1 MKKVFHELLS
11 FIKPLAI
18 FLLFFI
24 HSIQIKAQC
33 GVAITSFPYIEG
45 FESGPAWTSGGTN
58 NDWAWGTPAH
68 PTIST
73 AGGGTK
79 SWCVGGLTGS
89 SYNASQESYLMSPCF
104 DFSSLNY
111 PWISFKIFWETE
123 FKYDGIVLQYS
134 LNGGV
139 SWTNVGAYNDP
150 VNCLNDNWFNY
161 NNITW
166 LTSASPKHGWS
177 GRIGPTSGSCQGG
190 NGSGS
195 WVIAKHC
202 MTALA
207 NKPSVRFRFLFGSG
221 TTCNGYDGVAID
233 DILIQEAN
241 PNTANFNF
249 TCTGANTVSFS
260 NLSDICSTSYN
271 WNFGDPASGASNS
284 STLANPTHTFSGP
297 GNYTVTLTSSGSC
310 NAAGVFS
317 QTVAILS
324 NNVSSTSVSC
334 NGGNDGTATASATG
348 GLTYSWNTVPVQ
360 TTQTAIGLSA
370 GSYTVNIS
378 GTGACPATG
387 NITIAEPT
395 VLISSLTSSPSCS
408 NICNGSVGIT
418 ATGGTPPYTYNW
430 SVLGAGQNFNTSV
443 CTGTYD
449 GTVIDNNG
457 CTLTASTFVDSLIAP
472 FITCD
477 SASVCIGSVALLNA
491 SGAVSYS
498 WSPAT
503 GLNTTTGS
511 TVIASPAA
519 TTVYTVTGTSVSGCT
534 GSVNVTVSVNDVVA
548 PVAAFSFNPTQATV
562 FDPEVNFINLTNGS
576 NTYSWDFNGIDQ
588 SNAYNPTFVFPTD
601 SGAIY
606 TVCLIATNSI
616 GCADTVCHEVTIE
629 GFTSIYIPNAFSPN
643 GDGVNEE
650 FFPVVRD
657 VSRENY
663 LFQVFDRWGQI
674 IFSTNSLEAKWDG
687 TFNGVSS
694 QVGVYVWRIKYTEQS
709 NGTNRE
715 FNGHFTL
722 MR

>member
-1 MKKVFHELLS
+1 MKKVFNGQLS
-11 FIKPLAI
+11 FIKPIAF
-18 FLLFFI
+18 FLLFIF
-24 HSIQIKAQC
+24 HSSQINAQC
-33 GVAITSFPYIEG
+33 GVAITSFPYTEG

-177 GRIGPTSGSCQGG
+177 GRVGPTSGSCQGG
-190 NGSGS
+190 NGSGG

-202 MTALA
+202 MSVLA

-233 DILIQEAN
+233 DILIQDAA
-241 PNTANFNF
+241 PNTANFSYTCTSSSSVNF
-249 TCTGANTVSFS
+249 T
-260 NLSDICSTSYN
+260 NLSNVCSTSYN
-271 WNFGDPASGASNS
+271 WNFGDPLSGASNN
-284 STLANPTHTFSGP
+284 STANNPSHTFSGP
-297 GNYTVTLTSSGSC
+297 GTYNVTLTANGTC
-310 NAAGVFS
+310 NAPGIF
-317 QTVAILS
+317 TKTITILPTTITS
-324 NNVSSTSVSC
+324 TNVGC
-334 NGGNDGTATASATG
+334 NGGNDGFASADAIAAS
-348 GLTYSWNTVPVQ
+348 YSWNTSPVQ
-360 TTQTAIGLSA
+360 TTQTASVLTA
-370 GSYTVNIS
+370 GTYTVTIS
-378 GTGACPATG
+378 DPNACPTTATVT
-387 NITIAEPT
+387 ITEPAPI
-395 VLISSLTSSPSCS
+395 LISFTSSPAC
-408 NICNGSVGIT
+408 NDVCNGSVGI
-418 ATGGTPPYTYNW
+418 AANGGTPPYTYDWGIFGTSQNINN
-430 SVLGAGQNFNTSV
+430 SMCLGAYLGA
-443 CTGTYD
+443 
-449 GTVIDNNG
+449 VIDANG
-457 CTLTASTFVDSLIAP
+457 CSAIDTVTVDSLLAPVIA
-472 FITCD
+472 CND
-477 SASVCIGSVALLNA
+477 AAVCIGSAAILSA
-491 SGAVSYS
+491 TGAVTYVWTPS
-498 WSPAT
+498 T

-511 TVIASPAA
+511 TVVANPSA
-519 TTVYTVTGTSVSGCT
+519 TTVYTVTGTSLSGCT
-534 GSVNVTVSVNDVVA
+534 SSVNVTVTVNDVVA
-548 PVAAFSFNPTQATV
+548 PVAAFSFNPTQANV
-562 FDPEVNFINLTNGS
+562 FDPEVNFINLTSGI
-576 NTYSWDFNGIDQ
+576 NTFTWDFNGLDQ
-588 SNAYNPTFVFPTD
+588 SNAYNPTYVFPTD

-606 TVCLIATNSI
+606 SVCLIAENSI

-674 IFSTNSLEAKWDG
+674 IFSTNSLDAKWDG
-687 TFNGVSS
+687 TFKGVSS
-694 QVGVYVWRIKYTEQS
+694 HVGVYVWRIKYTEQS

-722 MR
+722 LR